1 MVKYE
6 LVYFH
11 DGGRGSPIRDILN
24 FVGADW
30 KETNPEWPS
39 QKSETPYGYLPYLNI
54 TEDNGE
60 TWTLA
65 EAIVIELYLAKK
77 FNLVPFDDLKESSL
91 QLQIYHQITEL
102 WALGGAGYVF
112 FPEGKEN
119 YLAYFNKVI
128 ETLVINHKKVLE
140 KNGNNGH
147 YHGDSISLTDL
158 VLYSWVNFYHA
169 NGLAHQINEKD
180 TPEIYKVYLQ
190 VKNHPKIKP
199 YDYIA
204 LTQGLDED

>member
-6 LVYFH
+6 LVYFQG
-11 DGGRGSPIRDILN
+11 GGRASPIRDILN

-30 KETNPEWPS
+30 TETNPEWPS
-39 QKSETPYGYLPYLNI
+39 HKSETPFGYLPYLNI

-60 TWTLA
+60 TWQLA

-91 QLQIYHQITEL
+91 QLQVYHQITEL

-112 FPEGKEN
+112 FPEGKESF
-119 YLAYFNKVI
+119 LANFNRLI
-128 ETLVINHKKVLE
+128 EPLVVNHKKALV

-147 YHGDSISLTDL
+147 YHGDKISLTDL
-158 VLYSWVNFYHA
+158 VLFSWISFYHA
-169 NGLAHQINEKD
+169 NGLADQINEKD

-190 VKNHPKIKP
+190 VKNHPKVKP
-199 YDYIA
+199 FNYTA
-204 LTQGLDED
+204 LTEGIDEN